1 MIVTRMQQEQSPS
14 PLLAITSNALF
25 LIFII
30 WWIQSSIQP
39 DDFLYLFCTT
49 ATSAICFFIILNPW
63 KPDTLEPIKLI
74 AFFYGMSFG
83 LGPLLLAGDGVYQI
97 PYLGGSWVRLLGEGS
112 LWGLIGLCC
121 LLVGYYSY
129 PILSRNRGGPASSA
143 LSKRANKT
151 VSICGVALLA
161 IGAASYLVLV
171 REAGGLGHFITY
183 SSGRA
188 DIFSG
193 AFGGF
198 YFGTFFLISGLG
210 AISSIHAKKHPLIIM
225 GIAVVIGG
233 AYSLFQGREEA
244 IAPIICGI
252 ISIHY
257 GHRRLKTR
265 WLVIAGGIIILL
277 ASFIGYFRSAEKSE
291 GQKTDVVIGNFG
303 EKLQIHLR
311 KTLSQNLEQMDAF
324 LIALRYVETSHRTLG
339 GDTLLAWLEPVD
351 RHILGN
357 MIDSVQAGRFMTILV
372 IPEHRWSNTALSP
385 SILGELYLNF
395 SHEGILVGLLL
406 YGIIVRWLYEKVL
419 RIDSNPLILMAYPYT
434 IWILSKAVIDGSGLL
449 FRPFIVT
456 IPILLISLAIA
467 GKSPRQHQPESS
479 LRIEEGTAQ

>member
-14 PLLAITSNALF
+14 PLLAIISNALF

-30 WWIQSSIQP
+30 WWVQSSVQP
-39 DDFLYLFCTT
+39 DDFLYLFCTS
-49 ATSAICFFIILNPW
+49 ATSAICFFIIVNPW

-83 LGPLLLAGDGVYQI
+83 LGPLLLAGEGVYQI
-97 PYLGGSWVRLLGEGS
+97 PYLGGSWLRLLGEGS

-129 PILSRNRGGPASSA
+129 PILSRNRGGTTSLI
-143 LSKRANKT
+143 LSRGARKT
-151 VSICGVALLA
+151 VSIFGVALLA

-171 REAGGLGHFITY
+171 RQAGGLGHFITY

-210 AISSIHAKKHPLIIM
+210 AISCIHAKKHPLIIM
-225 GIAVVIGG
+225 GVAVVIGG

-265 WLVIAGGIIILL
+265 WLIIAGAIIILL
-277 ASFIGYFRSAEKSE
+277 ASFIGYFRSAEKS
-291 GQKTDVVIGNFG
+291 QSHKTDVVIGDFG
-303 EKLQIHLR
+303 QKIQIHLR

-324 LIALRYVETSHRTLG
+324 LIALRYVETTHKTLG
-339 GDTLLAWLEPVD
+339 GDTLLAWFEPID

-357 MIDSVQAGRFMTILV
+357 IIDSVQAGRFMTILV

-395 SHEGILVGLLL
+395 SYQGIIVGLLL
-406 YGIIVRWLYEKVL
+406 YGVIVRWLYEKVS
-419 RIDSNPLILMAYPYT
+419 RVDSNPLILMVYPYT

-449 FRPFIVT
+449 FRPFI
-456 IPILLISLAIA
+456 IALPILVISLAIA
-467 GKSPRQHQPESS
+467 GKSSSQPLVPTS
-479 LRIEEGTAQ
+479 RPIEGSNPQ

>member
-1 MIVTRMQQEQSPS
+1 MVATRMQQEQSHS
-14 PLLAITSNALF
+14 PLLAIISSALF
-25 LIFII
+25 LVFII
-30 WWIQSSIQP
+30 WWIQSSSQP
-39 DDFLYLFCTT
+39 DDFSYLFCTT
-49 ATSAICFFIILNPW
+49 ATSAICFFIIVNPW

-83 LGPLLLAGDGVYQI
+83 LGPLLLAGEGGYQI
-97 PYLGGSWVRLLGEGS
+97 PYLGGGWVRLLGEGS

-129 PILSRNRGGPASSA
+129 PILSRNRGGTTSSV
-143 LSKRANKT
+143 LSRGARKT
-151 VSICGVALLA
+151 VSIFGVALLA
-161 IGAASYLVLV
+161 IGAASYLLLV
-171 REAGGLGHFITY
+171 HQAGGLDHFITY

-210 AISSIHAKKHPLIIM
+210 AISCIHVKKHPLIIM
-225 GIAVVIGG
+225 GIAVIIGG

-265 WLVIAGGIIILL
+265 WLIIAGAIIILL

-303 EKLQIHLR
+303 PKLQIHLR

-339 GDTLLAWLEPVD
+339 GDTLLAWLEPID

-357 MIDSVQAGRFMTILV
+357 MIDSVKAGRFMTILV
-372 IPEHRWSNTALSP
+372 MPEHRWSNTALSP

-395 SHEGILVGLLL
+395 SHQGIVVGLLL
-406 YGIIVRWLYEKVL
+406 YGVIVRWLYEKVS
-419 RIDSNPLILMAYPYT
+419 RVDSNPLILMVYPYT
-434 IWILSKAVIDGSGLL
+434 IWIISKTVIDGSGLL
-449 FRPFIVT
+449 FRPFI
-456 IPILLISLAIA
+456 IALPILVISLAIA
-467 GKSPRQHQPESS
+467 GKSSSQPQISTSRLVEESNP
-479 LRIEEGTAQ
+479 Q